1 LSFAAKDTGL
11 PEAVFKMIRM
21 RFRSKYQ
28 HDPMRASLRSFTPLV
43 LFLGLAILLA
53 FGLKTDPRKVPS
65 PLVGKPA
72 PEFSLPA
79 LQDPGRTVSDADLA
93 GKLSLVNVWAS
104 WCVSCRA
111 EHAEL
116 MRLSREEE
124 DLQILGLNWKD
135 DVVSATRMLRTYGD
149 PYLVS
154 AFDPDNRVG
163 IHWGVYGAPETF
175 VVDFK
180 GTIRYKHIG
189 PIDRTVWEQ
198 DLRPLIQTIRTQAT
212 RAEP

>member
-1 LSFAAKDTGL
+1 
-11 PEAVFKMIRM
+11 M
-21 RFRSKYQ
+21 
-28 HDPMRASLRSFTPLV
+28 HASLKPFIPLT
-43 LFLGLAILLA
+43 LFLGLVALLA

-65 PLVGKPA
+65 PLVGKLA
-72 PEFSLPA
+72 PQFNLPA
-79 LQDPGRTVSDADLA
+79 LQDPGRTVSNTDLE

-111 EHAEL
+111 EHVEL
-116 MRLSREEE
+116 MRLSREEK

-135 DVVSATRMLRTYGD
+135 DVISATRMLRTSGN

-154 AFDPDNRVG
+154 AFDPDNKVG

-175 VVDFK
+175 VVDFD

-189 PIDRTVWEQ
+189 PIDHALWEQ
-198 DLRPLIQTIRTQAT
+198 DLRPLIREIRMRANG
-212 RAEP
+212 AEP